1 MAGARQWVLGMREAA
16 DQLHRENDGYEHMV
30 EREAALLEVA
40 DSIGAEIEKDLE
52 ELVAIPIRYAA
63 GPSRGLPPLE
73 QATGAEVLSTE
84 AL

>member
-40 DSIGAEIEKDLE
+40 GNIGAEIEKDLE

-63 GPSRGLPPLE
+63 GPSRGLPPPE
-73 QATGAEVLSTE
+73 QVTRAEVRSTE